1 MKESQLAE
9 PDLATEVSGGRDLKS
24 LEGSLQTLWER
35 ARKVSEL
42 VLRLKR
48 ENQTLRQEVQDLQTT
63 HAALKRELESGR
75 QELQKV
81 QQQLLQLQSNG
92 SNIFTK
98 EEKEALKARIKELI
112 VKINSRL

>member
-1 MKESQLAE
+1 MAES
-9 PDLATEVSGGRDLKS
+9 DLETEVSGGRDLKS

-35 ARKVSEL
+35 ARKVSDL
-42 VLRLKR
+42 VLRLKQ
-48 ENQTLRQEVQDLQTT
+48 ENQDLRQEVGDLRNTQ
-63 HAALKRELESGR
+63 AALNRELESSR
-75 QELQKV
+75 QDLQRI
-81 QQQLLQLQSNG
+81 QEQLLQLQSNG